1 MNKLK
6 KEIRVFIA
14 DDHPVF
20 LSGLQMIIES
30 EAVLKIVGEAS
41 NGARALTQIQHLKP
55 DVAVLDLNMPEKNG
69 FEIVRA
75 LREENLPVNVIFL
88 TMHDEE
94 ATLNS
99 ALDLG
104 VKGYILKDSAVAD
117 IVNAIKTVA
126 KGRNFI
132 TPKLSTFLVS
142 RSQNTKGFTPQI
154 EKLTVTELKILRLIA
169 EHKTTKEIAAELFVS
184 PRTIDRHRYNICHKL
199 EIRSI
204 NSLLKFAIE
213 NKSKLQ

>member
-1 MNKLK
+1 MKR
-6 KEIRVFIA
+6 ETRVFIA

-20 LSGLQMIIES
+20 LKGLRMIIES
-30 EAVLKIVGEAS
+30 ETDLQIVGEES
-41 NGARALTQIQHLKP
+41 NGVQALLQIQHLQP
-55 DVAVLDLNMPEKNG
+55 DVAVLDLNIPDKNG

-75 LREENLPVNVIFL
+75 LREQNSSVKIIFL

-94 ATLNS
+94 ETFNS

-126 KGRNFI
+126 KDKNFI
-132 TPKLSTFLVS
+132 TPRLSTYLIN
-142 RSQNTKGFTPQI
+142 RSQNTKYFAPNI
-154 EKLTVTELKILRLIA
+154 EKLTAIELKVLRLIA
-169 EHKTTKEIAAELFVS
+169 EHKTTKEIAAALFVS

-199 EIRSI
+199 EIRGI

-213 NKSKLQ
+213 NKSKFV

>member
-1 MNKLK
+1 MKR
-6 KEIRVFIA
+6 EIRVFIA

-20 LSGLQMIIES
+20 LKGLRMIIES
-30 EAVLKIVGEAS
+30 ETDLQIVGEES
-41 NGARALTQIQHLKP
+41 NGVQALLQIQHLQP
-55 DVAVLDLNMPEKNG
+55 DVAVLDLNIPDKNG

-75 LREENLPVNVIFL
+75 LREQNSSVKIIFL

-94 ATLNS
+94 ETFNS

-126 KGRNFI
+126 KDKNFI
-132 TPKLSTFLVS
+132 TPRLSTYLIN
-142 RSQNTKGFTPQI
+142 RSQNTKYFAPNI
-154 EKLTVTELKILRLIA
+154 EKLTAIELKVLRLIA
-169 EHKTTKEIAAELFVS
+169 EHKTTKEIAAALFVS

-199 EIRSI
+199 EIRGI

-213 NKSKLQ
+213 NKSKFV